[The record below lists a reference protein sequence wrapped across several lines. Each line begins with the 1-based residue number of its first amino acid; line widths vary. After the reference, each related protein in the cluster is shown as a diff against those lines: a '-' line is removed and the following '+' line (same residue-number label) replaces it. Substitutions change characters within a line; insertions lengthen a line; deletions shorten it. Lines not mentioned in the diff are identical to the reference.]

1 MNAWAQHLGI
11 KNIKVIPDGNGELA
25 DSLDMLIDMSA
36 VGFGKRSRRF
46 AVVINDGK
54 VERMFV
60 EPEAS
65 ADNPDP
71 YGETSPENV
80 MEYLNSKVVAAA

>member
-1 MNAWAQHLGI
+1 
-11 KNIKVIPDGNGELA
+11 
-25 DSLDMLIDMSA
+25 MLIDFSHK
-36 VGFGKRSRRF
+36 GFGMRSRRF
-46 AVVINDGK
+46 AVVINDSK
-54 VERMFV
+54 VEKMFV

-65 ADNPDP
+65 KENDDP